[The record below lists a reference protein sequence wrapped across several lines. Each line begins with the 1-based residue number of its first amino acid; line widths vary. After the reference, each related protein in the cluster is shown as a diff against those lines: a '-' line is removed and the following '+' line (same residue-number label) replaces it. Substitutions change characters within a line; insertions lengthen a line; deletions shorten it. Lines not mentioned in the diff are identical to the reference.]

1 MAFILA
7 VDFDGTLFEGSYP
20 EKGEPKLDI
29 IEKVKEFKK
38 YGSEIILWTC
48 REAKP
53 LEEAIERCKEHGLEF
68 DAINENTPSE
78 LAYMKEK
85 YDNEGEIFATRKI
98 YADFYLDDKSHNL
111 DFFLDIHVQA
121 TCELPKYTKR

>member
-7 VDFDGTLFEGSYP
+7 CDFDGTLFSGSYP

-48 REAKP
+48 RESRP
-53 LEEAIERCKEHGLEF
+53 LEEAIERCKEYGLEF
-68 DAINENTPSE
+68 DAINENAPSE
-78 LAYMKEK
+78 LAYMKKK
-85 YDNEGEIFATRKI
+85 YSNEGEIFATRKI

-121 TCELPKYTKR
+121 TCELPKYSKR